1 MNVGVRIVAHSI
13 CVITMLTALSGCD
26 TAPKSTNAKA
36 GVVILRRL
44 PVSMKVRQR
53 STTRVPGSQQ
63 SLHLTIDD
71 ITRGQVMATLK
82 DSNGKTVLA
91 STSFSAGDVADF
103 SLGDENYQLQ
113 LTELDNSLTSDDYA
127 SFVIAIPSESAGLA
141 EPGKP
146 ADSGQETIEKLLRAV
161 EGSEGVVFIRNSEE
175 YSAKEAADH
184 LRMKW
189 KSAGGDIT
197 TAEEFI
203 DQIATKSSISNE
215 PYRVRKP
222 DGTEVESSAYLHE
235 KLREINA
242 KR

>member
-1 MNVGVRIVAHSI
+1 MNVSVRIVAHSLGI
-13 CVITMLTALSGCD
+13 IAMLTALSGCD
-26 TAPKSTNAKA
+26 TAPKSTNPKA
-36 GVVILRRL
+36 GVPALREL

-53 STTRVPGSQQ
+53 STTRVPGSQR

-71 ITRGQVMATLK
+71 ITRGQVMASLK
-82 DSNGKTVLA
+82 DNNGKPVLTP
-91 STSFSAGDVADF
+91 TSFKEGDAARF
-103 SLGDENYQLQ
+103 SFGEAVYQLQ
-113 LTELDNSLTSDDYA
+113 LAELDNSLTGDDYA
-127 SFVIAIPSESAGLA
+127 SFVISIPTENGEQSNSAGPESAI
-141 EPGKP
+141 
-146 ADSGQETIEKLLRAV
+146 IEKLLKAV
-161 EGSEGVVFIRNSEE
+161 EASDVIFIRNSEE
-175 YSAKEAADH
+175 HSAKEAADH

-189 KSAGGDIT
+189 KAAGGEII

-203 DQIATKSSISNE
+203 NQFATKSSISNE